1 MKLCTS
7 RSLDFIARARKSTP
21 ELGMHLKL
29 QYYDVVF
36 YTKNAVY
43 SLKEKEGGGVE
54 KELGHT
60 DLLHCHVV
68 YWRYCVR

>member
-1 MKLCTS
+1 MMLYTS

-21 ELGMHLKL
+21 ELGIHLEL

-43 SLKEKEGGGVE
+43 SVEESGGGGSVE
-54 KELGHT
+54 KE
-60 DLLHCHVV
+60 
-68 YWRYCVR
+68 